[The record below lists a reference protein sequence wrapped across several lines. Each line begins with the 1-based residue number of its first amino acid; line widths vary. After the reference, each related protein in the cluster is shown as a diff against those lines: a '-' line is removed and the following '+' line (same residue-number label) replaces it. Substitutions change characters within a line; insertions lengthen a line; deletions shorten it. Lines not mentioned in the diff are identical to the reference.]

1 MTHES
6 HDANLGKEGVLLFVD
21 VIHFRCPPVLPKAVR
36 EAAERQMISASA
48 YMRGAIL
55 ERLTRD
61 GVNFDSHGHET
72 A

>member
-1 MTHES
+1 MNNES
-6 HDANLGKEGVLLFVD
+6 RDANLGKEDALLFVD

-36 EAAERQMISASA
+36 EVAERQMISASA

-55 ERLTRD
+55 DRLKRD
-61 GVNFDSHGHET
+61 GVDFSSSEH